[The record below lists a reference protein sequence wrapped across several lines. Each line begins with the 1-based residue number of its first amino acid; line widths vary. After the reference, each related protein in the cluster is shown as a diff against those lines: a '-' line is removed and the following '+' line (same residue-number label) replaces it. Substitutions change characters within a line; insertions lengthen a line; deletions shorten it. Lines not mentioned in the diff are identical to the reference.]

1 VSPIANRV
9 DLISYKAVTEA
20 DVKLRA
26 ELLEAYYNDV
36 VTAGEEGLIVKNL
49 NSSYKLGEM
58 MMMMMMI
65 SHPVFG
71 FLVMMLID
79 DHADR

>member
-58 MMMMMMI
+58 MMMMMI

>member
-1 VSPIANRV
+1 MSPIANRV

-49 NSSYKLGEM
+49 NSS
-58 MMMMMMI
+58 
-65 SHPVFG
+65 
-71 FLVMMLID
+71 
-79 DHADR
+79 